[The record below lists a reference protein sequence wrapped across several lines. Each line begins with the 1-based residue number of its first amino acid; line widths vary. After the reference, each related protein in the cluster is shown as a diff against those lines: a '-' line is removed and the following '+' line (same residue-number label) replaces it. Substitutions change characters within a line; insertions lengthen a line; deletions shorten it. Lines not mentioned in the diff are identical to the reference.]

1 MRKRVLTP
9 TPPGIRPHDEGWL
22 DLDRAASVEVTSEEK
37 NYGID
42 SALVSGETQGWR
54 AASPGT
60 QTIRLLFDQPQRL
73 RRISLVFEETETER
87 TQEFVLRWSPDGG
100 RSFRE
105 IVRQQW
111 NFSPL
116 NTIREVEEYRV
127 EISDVTVLELV
138 IVPDIGRGAARA
150 SLRAAPVL
158 ILALEG
164 NEGMDRMLRQIV
176 EFVAVLS
183 CGLFTGAA
191 VYVSLVE
198 HPARMECGVE
208 IATAE
213 FPPSYHRGTI
223 MQVTLAAVC
232 LLSSIAAWLAGATF
246 WWVVAGVLQV
256 SVIPFTLIVILPTNK
271 QLLSSTLDR
280 RSVQTERLLALWGTL
295 HAVRSVLSAV
305 ALLLFLYLAVF
316 RKPL

>member
-1 MRKRVLTP
+1 
-9 TPPGIRPHDEGWL
+9 
-22 DLDRAASVEVTSEEK
+22 
-37 NYGID
+37 
-42 SALVSGETQGWR
+42 
-54 AASPGT
+54 
-60 QTIRLLFDQPQRL
+60 
-73 RRISLVFEETETER
+73 
-87 TQEFVLRWSPDGG
+87 
-100 RSFRE
+100 
-105 IVRQQW
+105 
-111 NFSPL
+111 
-116 NTIREVEEYRV
+116 
-127 EISDVTVLELV
+127 
-138 IVPDIGRGAARA
+138 
-150 SLRAAPVL
+150 
-158 ILALEG
+158 
-164 NEGMDRMLRQIV
+164 MLRQIA
-176 EFVAVLS
+176 EFVAVLA
-183 CGLFTGAA
+183 CGLFAGAA

-213 FPPSYHRGTI
+213 FPPSYRRGTI

-271 QLLSSTLDR
+271 QLLSPTLDR

-305 ALLLFLYLAVF
+305 ALLLFLYLAIF